1 MKFGNI
7 QIYKIGVTTSFSSKS
22 CLANKQFRTYVVNNI
37 KKREKKSHFKNSY
50 ERLQNIDYNILKFT

>member
-37 KKREKKSHFKNSY
+37 KKREKKATLKIVM
-50 ERLQNIDYNILKFT
+50 RDYKTLITTY